1 MKILLFLVTLTQLAF
16 ANQIDWKGGYRF
28 EYLQID
34 RPSLGTP
41 YQRKEYGMHFLYLSP
56 RLIVSDGIQVVT
68 RFDVMGDGS
77 ASYNSYLGTV
87 WGQGNSD
94 SATYSSKSNTMG
106 RNSASSAIRASQMYF
121 NLSQEN
127 ASLIVGR
134 APFEF
139 GIGMS
144 YSVGDGLFDHWN
156 SNRDQIAYKMLVDN
170 MILMPFM
177 SRHRDD
183 GYAQG
188 NMVQD
193 EGFMVLYDNKQ
204 TGNQIGVMLERR
216 KASLSSNDTPVGNVT
231 TNPSAI
237 ADSVQGDMSVQKTN
251 FILGKDWD
259 NFSFRLE
266 AGFNSG
272 DLGIVK
278 NGQSVKSTGYGIA
291 SEWNFKNNSNWNYT
305 IKAGVASG
313 DNPDTTDYE
322 GFQFDRNYD
331 VAFLLFNHRLGTF
344 DTLRSALI
352 RDAANLNVGNSPDD
366 EAISN
371 AFYFSPVVKYRWS
384 DKLDLNQT
392 FTWGQLMVSPL
403 AGGLGSKDLGFEY
416 DVELNYKVR
425 EKVTWSNQIGLL
437 FPGSAFKSDTVPG
450 SDSNFTFGYI
460 SRIGLQF

>member
-1 MKILLFLVTLTQLAF
+1 MKILLFLITTAQLVL
-16 ANQIDWKGGYRF
+16 ANQIDWSGGYRF

-68 RFDVMGDGS
+68 RFDVMGDGGS
-77 ASYNSYLGTV
+77 SYNSYLGSV

-94 SATYSSKSNTMG
+94 STKPTSKSNTLG
-106 RNSASSAIRASQMYF
+106 RNSASSNIRASQMYF

-127 ASLIVGR
+127 ASLILGR
-134 APFEF
+134 APFDF

-144 YSVGDGLFDHWN
+144 YSVGNGLFDHWN
-156 SNRDQIAYKMLVDN
+156 SNRDQVSYKMLVDN
-170 MILMPFM
+170 MILMPFI
-177 SRHRDD
+177 SRHYDD

-188 NMVQD
+188 NLVQD
-193 EGFMVLYDNKQ
+193 EGFLVLYDNKQ

-216 KASLSSNDTPVGNVT
+216 KASLSSNDTPVGNAT
-231 TNPSAI
+231 TNPSVI
-237 ADSVQGDMSVQKTN
+237 GDSVQGDMSVQKTN

-291 SEWNFKNNSNWNYT
+291 SEWNFKNASSWNYT
-305 IKAGVASG
+305 IKTGVASG

-331 VAFLLFNHRLGTF
+331 VAFLMFNHRLGTY
-344 DTLRSALI
+344 DTLRSAAI
-352 RDAANLNVGNSPDD
+352 RDTVGLTVGNSPDD

-371 AFYFSPVVKYRWS
+371 AFYFAPVVKYRWN

-392 FTWGQLMVSPL
+392 FAWAQLMVSPF
-403 AGGLGSKDLGFEY
+403 AGGKGSKELGFEY
-416 DVELNYKVR
+416 DLELNYKIR
-425 EKVTWSNQIGLL
+425 EKVMWSNQLGFV
-437 FPGSAFKSDTVPG
+437 FPGAAFKSDTVPG
-450 SDSNFTFGYI
+450 SENNFTFGFATK
-460 SRIGLQF
+460 IGLQF